1 MKKFVVNGRVFYTV
15 GMNKKEIK
23 EEKEMLKKD
32 LSNYVSIGEA
42 IKIFGLSKSEFKK
55 YEKQGKFSASYLTT
69 GNHKRYDINQ
79 LKKILNK

>member
-42 IKIFGLSKSEFKK
+42 IKIFG
-55 YEKQGKFSASYLTT
+55 
-69 GNHKRYDINQ
+69 
-79 LKKILNK
+79 